1 MSDAGK
7 TRGRFMVL
15 LALEQGPKHGYEVAR
30 YLDEASGGYFSLSF
44 GALYPVLHRLEK
56 DKLVSAIWQDAGA
69 LRKKK
74 VYALTPRG
82 HAALNQERDDY
93 EAFTLAFARLLG
105 RHA

>member
-15 LALEQGPKHGYEVAR
+15 LALEDGPKHGYDVAR
-30 YLDEASGGYFSLSF
+30 YLEENSGGSFSLSC

-69 LRKKK
+69 MRKKK

-82 HAALNQERDDY
+82 HAALDEERYDY
-93 EAFTLAFARLLG
+93 EAFTLAFTRLLG
-105 RHA
+105 RPA